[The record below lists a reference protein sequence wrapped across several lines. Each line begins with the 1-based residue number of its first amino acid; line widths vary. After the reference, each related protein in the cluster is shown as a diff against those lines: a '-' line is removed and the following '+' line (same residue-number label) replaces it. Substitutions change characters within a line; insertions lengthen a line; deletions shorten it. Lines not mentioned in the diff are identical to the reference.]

1 MLPPITLLQIF
12 LSILSGFLVG
22 FSLGLIGG
30 GGSIL
35 AVPLLLY
42 LVGYSRYPH
51 LVIGT
56 TALAV
61 GLNAYINVYQHMRYR
76 TVKIRSGLI
85 FAAFGALG
93 ALGGAELGLITLGKT
108 LLFFF
113 GILMIVVA
121 VLMLRGKEHDTRK
134 PDPQGEGVVQIKN
147 KKKGGVL
154 LGVTGFATGLASGY
168 FGIGGGFLIVP
179 GLMFSAALP
188 ITEAIST
195 SLISVGTFGVVSV
208 FRYALAGEVYYPIA
222 LLYLVG
228 GVFGGYLGTKLE
240 HSVPRNTL
248 RNAFAIIVITVAIY
262 IMVVN
267 RPGI

>member
-1 MLPPITLLQIF
+1 MLPPISPLQII
-12 LSILSGFLVG
+12 LSIFSGFLVG

-61 GLNAYINVYQHMRYR
+61 GLNAYVNVYQHMRHR
-76 TVKIRSGLI
+76 TVNLRSGVV
-85 FAAFGALG
+85 FAAFGAVG
-93 ALGGAELGLITLGKT
+93 ALGGAELGLITPGRT

-113 GILMIVVA
+113 GVLMIIVA
-121 VLMLRGKEHDTRK
+121 VLMLRGRGHDSVEQNTTK
-134 PDPQGEGVVQIKN
+134 VGESRPRVKGR
-147 KKKGGVL
+147 GGVL
-154 LGVTGFATGLASGY
+154 LGVTGLATGLASGY

-179 GLMFSAALP
+179 ALMFSAALP

-195 SLISVGTFGVVSV
+195 SLISVGTFGVVSAV
-208 FRYALAGEVYYPIA
+208 RYAFAGEVYYPIA

-228 GVFGGYLGTKLE
+228 GALGGYFGTKIE
-240 HSVPRNTL
+240 HSVPRRTL
-248 RNAFAIIVITVAIY
+248 RIAFAAIVITVAIY
-262 IMVVN
+262 IMVAN
-267 RPGI
+267 LPRI

>member
-1 MLPPITLLQIF
+1 MLPTITLLQVL
-12 LSILSGFLVG
+12 LSVFSGFLVG

-61 GLNAYINVYQHMRYR
+61 GINAYINVYQHMRHR
-76 TVKIRSGLI
+76 TVNVGKGVT
-85 FAAFGALG
+85 FAAFGAVG
-93 ALGGAELGLITLGKT
+93 ALGGAELGLITPGRT

-113 GILMIVVA
+113 AILMIVVA
-121 VLMLRGKEHDTRK
+121 ALMLRGNRQDAK
-134 PDPQGEGVVQIKN
+134 PSKSGVTTTQPKARR
-147 KKKGGVL
+147 KGGTL
-154 LGVTGFATGLASGY
+154 LGLTGLATGVASGY

-195 SLISVGTFGVVSV
+195 SLISVGTFGVVSAI
-208 FRYALAGEVYYPIA
+208 RYALAGEVYYPIA
-222 LLYLVG
+222 LLYVLG
-228 GVFGGYLGTKLE
+228 GTLGGYFGTKLE
-240 HSVPRNTL
+240 HSVPRSTL
-248 RNAFAIIVITVAIY
+248 RKAFAIIVVTVAIY
-262 IMVVN
+262 IMVQN
-267 RPGI
+267 PPHI

>member
-1 MLPPITLLQIF
+1 MLPPLTPLQA
-12 LSILSGFLVG
+12 ILSVISGLLVG

-42 LVGYSRYPH
+42 FVGYSRYPH

-61 GLNAYINVYQHMRYR
+61 GLNAYINVYQHMRHR
-76 TVKIRSGLI
+76 TVRLRAGTVY
-85 FAAFGALG
+85 AAFGAVG
-93 ALGGAELGLITLGKT
+93 ALGGAELGLITPGST

-113 GILMIVVA
+113 GVLMVVVA
-121 VLMLRGKEHDTRK
+121 LMMLRSRDHSEEKQNRPVGGGLKKRR
-134 PDPQGEGVVQIKN
+134 DPLVG
-147 KKKGGVL
+147 L
-154 LGVTGFATGLASGY
+154 TGFLTGVASGY

-195 SLISVGTFGVVSV
+195 SLLSVGTFGVVSAA
-208 FRYALAGEVYYPIA
+208 RYAFAGQVDYPIS

-228 GVFGGYLGTKLE
+228 GTFGGYMGTKIE
-240 HSVPRNTL
+240 HSVPKKSL
-248 RNAFAIIVITVAIY
+248 RVAFALIVISVALY
-262 IMVVN
+262 IMLVN
-267 RPGI
+267 HPRI